1 MVMSP
6 VLVQSQDLSITPPPP
21 QTSDLLASRR
31 VIARLLTRIISRAYG
46 SIDEI
51 VKIDVGN
58 DGLIKCLFRDDDKDR
73 KLIRLELGDRIEYK
87 QVQNGRTDAVST
99 DADQYLVAYANSIG
113 QRTDKISKPKNCTI
127 GTSCKGS
134 CIAKGD
140 ICRVDPPEVLN
151 KKELSDLN
159 DAVIQ
164 IQTAR
169 TPTLSI
175 PSEDPYEGLNIRQLK
190 EAARE
195 KGILRYSYMTQDQLK
210 GALKVYDQDP
220 DFQENIRKGLQRVKD
235 EATLKKVKT
244 TEVGRAISSINPTLG
259 RQFNVISAIGKKY
272 ENNPDEARI
281 LALSA
286 IFGIAAV
293 AAKTVASQRKANI
306 EEAKTEASSM
316 ARDLR
321 PQTNQVPEDN
331 IVFVV
336 GSHKSGSGALANG
349 LTRSSNISSEDRDWL
364 NKEARVIPISREKEG
379 ATPDS
384 DPIRVVG
391 DSLVTGYKAT
401 IGNLLTSGRGAEA
414 TALAAKLFVQGST
427 YSTDS
432 AGIKKIPSMNIL
444 AAEDGGTVARDALE
458 ILRKIPKSPDS
469 NGFRGSDVAERI
481 HLVTLGTPYFGLAK
495 PNVPEANIMGDGDL
509 WALTPF
515 TKGGSETKKVSG
527 VSGSEQRSY
536 LESSEAM
543 DSAFRHM
550 RSVEKERRFID
561 ADSAKKALASV
572 RGSLNPEMAE
582 DVLVE
587 ARKRAA
593 VLGKS
598 EQEFLADEK
607 ALGRAIRS
615 VEAKRRAARKI
626 KIAQTQFGVNTDSA
640 YIQGREDAYRKI
652 KCRSGY
658 VQRGAAC
665 QKERATPNTSSITS
679 KKRGRSPAIEVKSPS
694 NAMGNLLKF
703 GLPIASVAAI
713 ALAAK
718 STVEGDIAK
727 IKADVKGRTIIE
739 PNKEVPKEVLDS
751 YKKSLKPGDLIK
763 QSFSLDGETYFDHYA
778 IYAGDGYV
786 IETDSK
792 EGFGGS
798 TVLKQKINQPAGAYK
813 TPFAKVEEEVK
824 GAPSR
829 KEALARAESLVGVP
843 FKFDGVSA
851 NCESFAR
858 LITQGEGKSTQGE
871 KLSGLTQFVAK
882 TLINTLDKEAGN
894 GYSIQEISSI
904 MQKNNYD
911 PLLIKSVFKDA
922 VDKRS
927 SDIANKLA
935 ATASEKKGDAK
946 DDRLSGLRPPE
957 EFAKIVEKTIAPLT
971 GASRTLVE
979 NQMYKAYL
987 VGVFGLASIKPARND
1002 SKAYLQGRVD
1012 ALKKLN
1018 CKAGY
1023 TQRGAACQKAKP
1035 KTEIP
1040 SAQLSSSKS
1049 QKGLSPLAKA
1059 GVSIGVGVGLYL
1071 GVNALDSQFKIKESV
1086 LSAGYKYT
1094 IENGD
1099 AFDASVKGM
1108 KLNKEDEKNILGL
1121 AGGTKAFLASQLLE
1135 GRGFK
1140 VVDVD
1145 KENNSYTYKNA
1156 ETGDL
1161 TTVGSAGSNVFT
1173 FGSKLKSRVKGFPL
1187 YEVGFKVNESF
1198 SRKDGG
1204 VDRSDAVKIIRMT
1217 KNAYAKHMEL
1227 LPADCI
1233 LQCEAWNGDEA
1244 GAKRQSIY
1252 EKEGFTNLPDL
1263 NPKYLFA
1270 VKNQGAFSPIPKE
1283 QAGHISKM
1291 VAG

>member
-6 VLVQSQDLSITPPPP
+6 VLVQSQDLSIAPPPP
-21 QTSDLLASRR
+21 QTSDLLAPRR

-286 IFGIAAV
+286 IFGIAAT

-349 LTRSSNISSEDRDWL
+349 LTQSSNISSEDRDWL

-379 ATPDS
+379 MTPDS
-384 DPIRVVG
+384 DPIRAVG

-427 YSTDS
+427 YFTDG

-665 QKERATPNTSSITS
+665 RKQSTTPNTSSITS

-713 ALAAK
+713 ALTGK
-718 STVEGDIAK
+718 TVVDDIK
-727 IKADVKGRTIIE
+727 KVTQKIE
-739 PNKEVPKEVLDS
+739 PDEIFLKAGEPIPKKVLDL
-751 YKKSLKPGDLIK
+751 YDKEFKPGDLIK
-763 QSFSLDGETYFDHYA
+763 RKSMLNGLYIEHYG
-778 IYAGDGYV
+778 IYAGNGKI
-786 IETDSK
+786 IETYGKD
-792 EGFGGS
+792 EFGGS
-798 TVLKQKINQPAGAYK
+798 TLLKGDIGRPSESDGTRYV
-813 TPFAKVEEEVK
+813 KVEDISDK
-824 GAPSR
+824 AKPPSR
-829 KEALARAESLVGVP
+829 EQALKLAESMVGVP
-843 FKFDGVSA
+843 IKFDGVET
-851 NCESFAR
+851 NCEAIAR
-858 LITQGEGKSTQGE
+858 LITQGEARTSQGE
-871 KLSGLTQFVAK
+871 KLSWVTKSIGRIAAMKFGGK
-882 TLINTLDKEAGN
+882 NLDKGFSA
-894 GYSIQEISSI
+894 QEVSEMMKKS
-904 MQKNNYD
+904 KYD
-911 PLLIKSVFKDA
+911 PVLVQAIFADSVTQRKKDIA
-922 VDKRS
+922 AAARGDSNTVNVLSQLRSPEDFTRIVDKTTQP
-927 SDIANKLA
+927 LGG
-935 ATASEKKGDAK
+935 ASKN
-946 DDRLSGLRPPE
+946 
-957 EFAKIVEKTIAPLT
+957 IVEQ
-971 GASRTLVE
+971 
-979 NQMYKAYL
+979 QMYKAYL
-987 VGVFGLASIKPARND
+987 VGAFSLASKKTARNN
-1002 SKAYLQGRVD
+1002 SEEYRQGRLD
-1012 ALKKLN
+1012 ALKKLK

-1023 TQRGAACQKAKP
+1023 IQRGAACQKERATDERTASREGFSLSRAAESISPVAAVVAGYIGISYLDEKYHLQDKALQFGLKQSLSLGGAIDRSLEGSSLDLGV
-1035 KTEIP
+1035 KTEAKKLIGMT
-1040 SAQLSSSKS
+1040 K
-1049 QKGLSPLAKA
+1049 LAFA
-1059 GVSIGVGVGLYL
+1059 R
-1071 GVNALDSQFKIKESV
+1071 AV
-1086 LSAGYKYT
+1086 L
-1094 IENGD
+1094 ERGD
-1099 AFDASVKGM
+1099 TELIDV
-1108 KLNKEDEKNILGL
+1108 D
-1121 AGGTKAFLASQLLE
+1121 TKANNFTY
-1135 GRGFK
+1135 R
-1140 VVDVD
+1140 D
-1145 KENNSYTYKNA
+1145 K
-1156 ETGDL
+1156 
-1161 TTVGSAGSNVFT
+1161 
-1173 FGSKLKSRVKGFPL
+1173 
-1187 YEVGFKVNESF
+1187 
-1198 SRKDGG
+1198 KDGG
-1204 VDRSDAVKIIRMT
+1204 VVTLASVGSTLFSFVSQRKDQAGIPNTKIYDISFQINMSHDKKESDTLGASGAKQIIRLTKGSFDKHIKSLPDNSLLMT
-1217 KNAYAKHMEL
+1217 SAFDKDGL
-1227 LPADCI
+1227 
-1233 LQCEAWNGDEA
+1233 G
-1244 GAKRQSIY
+1244 GKRQSIY
-1252 EKEGFTNLPDL
+1252 ERVGFAPMEGQDSKN
-1263 NPKYLFA
+1263 LFA
-1270 VKNQGAFSPIPKE
+1270 AKKNGRFYSISELMKL
-1283 QAGHISKM
+1283 AG
-1291 VAG
+1291 